1 MFMIYGM
8 VLGFANY
15 IKSMALIDILLK
27 MMPRNVHIFNL
38 MKIRYRKELRNL
50 MIIVKRIQLI
60 SG

>member
-15 IKSMALIDILLK
+15 IKSMVLIDILLK